1 MSDKIK
7 IKTVTGGNSNDQ
19 DDLKNCYFLPL
30 ATAGQYN
37 FYDKNNNLVSTTPAT
52 ITSGTAFTF
61 SFDDPMETWTITATF
76 SGTGEDATASGTWLN
91 NADDIT
97 NDDGSFQA
105 EAKGTKPEEE
115 EASSAS
121 A

>member
-7 IKTVTGGNSNDQ
+7 IKTVSGGNSEDQ
-19 DDLKNCYFLPL
+19 DDLKNCYFEE
-30 ATAGQYN
+30 TSTTGQYD
-37 FYDKNNNLVSTTPAT
+37 FYDKHGNQVETTPT
-52 ITSGTAFTF
+52 PVTSGTQFTF
-61 SFDDPMETWTITATF
+61 SFADDRLEVWTITATF
-76 SGTGEDATASGTWLN
+76 SGTGNQATASGTWLN
-91 NADDIT
+91 NADEFA

-105 EAKGTKPEEE
+105 DAKGTPEEE

>member
-7 IKTVTGGNSNDQ
+7 IKTVSGGNSHDQ

-30 ATAGQYN
+30 ATAGQYE
-37 FYDKNNNLVSTTPAT
+37 FYDKNGNLVNTTPA
-52 ITSGTAFTF
+52 IIQSGTQFTF
-61 SFDDPMETWTITATF
+61 SFEDDLMEVWTVTATF
-76 SGTGEDATASGTWLN
+76 SGTGEDATASGTWSN
-91 NADDIT
+91 NADEIA
-97 NDDGSFQA
+97 NDEGSFQA
-105 EAKGTKPEEE
+105 EAKGTLPEE